1 MCGIV
6 GYIGK
11 KTDPKIG
18 LAALKRLEYRGYD
31 SWGACVFSKKEN
43 KILCFKRV
51 GKISDSEEEFLKLN
65 FSGNPFLFHT
75 RWATHGGV
83 TQNNAH
89 PHWDCQKNIFVVHN
103 GIIENY
109 DILKKKL
116 IEEGHQFNSETDT
129 EVVAHLIEKYF
140 QGNLEEAVR
149 KALREV
155 RGTYGLAIISK
166 EDPQKIV
173 AARLSSPLLFGI
185 SEEGILLASDP
196 SAIVAHTRRVVVME
210 DNEIAILKGDDFLVL
225 KEKPT
230 IFIEWT
236 PEEAEKG
243 KFPHFMLKEIF
254 EEPAAVENAI
264 RGRLVPEEGTV
275 KLGGLEQVSEKL
287 REIEKLYLVA
297 CGTAYFAA
305 KVGEIMLQEYAKI
318 PSLAEIASE
327 FRYKKP
333 LVDEK
338 TAAIFVSQSGETA
351 DTLACLR
358 EMKKKGILCIG
369 ITNVVGSTQAR
380 ETDAGVYTRSGP
392 EIAVASTK
400 AFLGQL
406 AVLAMFTV
414 YFGRQRE
421 MSLVMGRRIV
431 EELSKIP
438 ELAKSVLKKAPEIE
452 KLAKK
457 YKNYKN
463 FFFIGRKYNFPVAL
477 EGALKLKEISYL
489 HAEGVGGGELK
500 HGPLALIEESVPTI
514 AICPSDSVYDK
525 MISNIQEIK
534 ARKGPVI
541 AIATEGN
548 EEIKKLVEDVIFIPK
563 TLEMLTPM
571 LSVIPLHLFAY
582 YVAKELGRDIDKPR
596 NLAKSV
602 TVE

>member
-1 MCGIV
+1 
-6 GYIGK
+6 
-11 KTDPKIG
+11 
-18 LAALKRLEYRGYD
+18 
-31 SWGACVFSKKEN
+31 
-43 KILCFKRV
+43 
-51 GKISDSEEEFLKLN
+51 
-65 FSGNPFLFHT
+65 
-75 RWATHGGV
+75 
-83 TQNNAH
+83 
-89 PHWDCQKNIFVVHN
+89 
-103 GIIENY
+103 
-109 DILKKKL
+109 
-116 IEEGHQFNSETDT
+116 
-129 EVVAHLIEKYF
+129 
-140 QGNLEEAVR
+140 
-149 KALREV
+149 
-155 RGTYGLAIISK
+155 
-166 EDPQKIV
+166 
-173 AARLSSPLLFGI
+173 
-185 SEEGILLASDP
+185 
-196 SAIVAHTRRVVVME
+196 
-210 DNEIAILKGDDFLVL
+210 
-225 KEKPT
+225 
-230 IFIEWT
+230 
-236 PEEAEKG
+236 
-243 KFPHFMLKEIF
+243 
-254 EEPAAVENAI
+254 
-264 RGRLVPEEGTV
+264 
-275 KLGGLEQVSEKL
+275 
-287 REIEKLYLVA
+287 
-297 CGTAYFAA
+297 
-305 KVGEIMLQEYAKI
+305 
-318 PSLAEIASE
+318 
-327 FRYKKP
+327 
-333 LVDEK
+333 
-338 TAAIFVSQSGETA
+338 
-351 DTLACLR
+351 
-358 EMKKKGILCIG
+358 MKKKGILCIG